1 MTDIHHAIHAIK
13 QAFLFQNMNYP
24 LALSNCRFV
33 CENLFAIFQ
42 VKTEEITQPVSPTI
56 NANNNNAVDSD
67 PSSTQSALPADK
79 YESTVEKPSQ
89 ETTPEQVKLILHSI
103 NDNQQ
108 LKRAKTTTGSLGCS
122 LCALKTVTYIFFISL
137 HFLFLLFS

>member
-1 MTDIHHAIHAIK
+1 
-13 QAFLFQNMNYP
+13 MNYP

-67 PSSTQSALPADK
+67 PSNTQSALPADR
-79 YESTVEKPSQ
+79 YENTVEKPSQ
-89 ETTPEQVKLILHSI
+89 DTTTEQVIFILHSI

-108 LKRAKTTTGSLGCS
+108 AKYAKTTTGSLGCS

>member
-1 MTDIHHAIHAIK
+1 
-13 QAFLFQNMNYP
+13 MNYP

-42 VKTEEITQPVSPTI
+42 VKTEEITQPVSPII

-67 PSSTQSALPADK
+67 PSHTQSALPADK

-89 ETTPEQVKLILHSI
+89 ETTTEQVKLIVHSI

-108 LKRAKTTTGSLGCS
+108 LKCAKTTTGSLGCS
-122 LCALKTVTYIFFISL
+122 FCALKTVTYIFFISL

>member
-1 MTDIHHAIHAIK
+1 
-13 QAFLFQNMNYP
+13 MNYP

-67 PSSTQSALPADK
+67 PSHTQSALPADK

-89 ETTPEQVKLILHSI
+89 ETTTEQVKLIVHSI

-108 LKRAKTTTGSLGCS
+108 LKCAKTTTGSLGCS
-122 LCALKTVTYIFFISL
+122 FCALKTVTYIFFSSL